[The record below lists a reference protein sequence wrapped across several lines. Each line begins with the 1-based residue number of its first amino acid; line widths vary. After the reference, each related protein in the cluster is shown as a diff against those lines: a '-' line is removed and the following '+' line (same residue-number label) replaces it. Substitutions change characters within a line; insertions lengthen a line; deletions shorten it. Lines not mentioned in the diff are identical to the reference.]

1 MAPQAL
7 RLLTVGSERRATAL
21 LTRLGCAWRLS
32 SAALSMKHA
41 FAAHDNQALLLAS
54 MQKATK
60 KARVQYCQSA
70 LPGVAGATLACAC
83 LVIILCLSNV
93 LLASP
98 QKAPSKPSTQ
108 LSCLPLQ
115 RKSFNIAW
123 CLARSSAAGSAARL
137 CSGGAI
143 LGRA

>member
-1 MAPQAL
+1 LLMDDMRSGHLHADHLLSPCKIVVAPQAL
-7 RLLTVGSERRATAL
+7 RLLMVGSERRATAL
-21 LTRLGCAWRLS
+21 LARLGCAWRLS

-54 MQKATK
+54 MPKATK

-83 LVIILCLSNV
+83 LIILCLSNM

-98 QKAPSKPSTQ
+98 QEAPSKPST
-108 LSCLPLQ
+108 
-115 RKSFNIAW
+115 
-123 CLARSSAAGSAARL
+123 
-137 CSGGAI
+137 
-143 LGRA
+143 